1 MTALLIVLC
10 AFISV
15 IFLASYIIYRRVFH
29 TPGKGQNDLGVMYKG
44 KNNGEYKDEVLS
56 LTHALSEK
64 KCEMLHIKSR
74 DGLTLE
80 GRFYSTTESH
90 GIVIC
95 AHGYRG
101 IALRDWA
108 GKTDDL
114 LALGYS
120 VLLPSQRG
128 SMKSEGHTI
137 TFGTREREDLLLW
150 IEKMKKDHPD
160 KPIYLFGISMGA
172 YTVLSVAGEVDSS
185 VRGIIADCPYTSPK
199 EEFES
204 VMKRDSLPRFLL
216 LPLLEFSAL
225 LWGRF
230 RLTGIN
236 VKEEV
241 SHSDIPV
248 LLFHGTKDHLV
259 PYFMSVEIARSRS
272 ENITLVPVEGADHC
286 MAYYVD
292 RSLFLSSLEEFFRVT
307 GKTRG

>member
-1 MTALLIVLC
+1 MTALSIVLF
-10 AFISV
+10 ALLFLIL
-15 IFLASYIIYRRVFH
+15 LASYIIYRRVFH
-29 TPGKGQNDLGVMYKG
+29 TPEKGQNELDVMYKG
-44 KNNGEYKDEVLS
+44 KQREKYRDEVIS
-56 LTHALSEK
+56 LTQALSEK

-80 GRFYSTTESH
+80 GRFYSSSSSL
-90 GIVIC
+90 GLVIC

-114 LALGYS
+114 LAMGYS

-128 SMKSEGHTI
+128 CMKSEGHTI
-137 TFGTREREDLLLW
+137 TFGTFEREDLLLW
-150 IEKMKKDHPD
+150 IEKMKNDHPG
-160 KPIYLFGISMGA
+160 KPLYLFGISMGA
-172 YTVLSVAGEVDSS
+172 YTVLSVAREVDSS
-185 VRGIIADCPYTSPK
+185 VRGIIADCPYTSPE
-199 EEFES
+199 EEFQS

-216 LPLLEFSAL
+216 LPLLKFSAL

-241 SHSDIPV
+241 SHSDIPI

-259 PYFMSVEIARSRS
+259 PFHMSVEIAQSRS
-272 ENITLVPVEGADHC
+272 GNITFVPVEGADHC
-286 MAYYVD
+286 MSYYVE
-292 RSLFLSSLEEFFRVT
+292 RSLFLSALEEFFRVT
-307 GKTRG
+307 GEARG